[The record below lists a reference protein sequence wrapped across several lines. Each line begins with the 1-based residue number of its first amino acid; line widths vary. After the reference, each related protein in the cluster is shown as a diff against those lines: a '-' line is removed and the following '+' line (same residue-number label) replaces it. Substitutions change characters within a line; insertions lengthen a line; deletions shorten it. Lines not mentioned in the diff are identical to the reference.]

1 MVLQI
6 AVLLGGLT
14 IDHNGNETKFSD
26 IEIFGQGD
34 KVKECWSLPEGRT
47 LSGSENSKKVAGF
60 TANGILGVCSNFA
73 CQSYIRYKTTTLST
87 EQWMG
92 ENGEIMHI
100 MPRLP
105 LDRIHRNYRCGENIL
120 DRVK

>member
-26 IEIFGQGD
+26 IEIFGEGD
-34 KVKECWSLPEGRT
+34 KVKECWSLPKGRT
-47 LSGSENSKKVAGF
+47 LSGSENSDKVAGF

-92 ENGEIMHI
+92 ENGEIMDI
-100 MPRLP
+100 MPRLD
-105 LDRIHRNYRCGENIL
+105 LQRIHRNYRFSEN
-120 DRVK
+120 